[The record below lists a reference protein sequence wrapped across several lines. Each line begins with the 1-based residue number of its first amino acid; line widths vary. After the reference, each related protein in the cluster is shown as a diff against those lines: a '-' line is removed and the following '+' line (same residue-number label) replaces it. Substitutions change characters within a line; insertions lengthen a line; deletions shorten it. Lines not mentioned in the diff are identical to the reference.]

1 MIKFK
6 YFKFIKLKLLI
17 IIFLSLNVHSI
28 NAQSLKQELESQE
41 RKWEAEKQRILELEK
56 IFDAKRDDAKKNGM
70 WIACENSIYSFNKGL
85 VWWYYQ
91 KKLGYPTEYSRKNSI
106 ITWKSNPGNFKHE
119 LHLDSLTFYS
129 DGFGLVRTE
138 KCKYASSNNPE
149 N

>member
-1 MIKFK
+1 MIKI
-6 YFKFIKLKLLI
+6 KFSSLIQLKLLI
-17 IIFLSLNVHSI
+17 LIFLNLNVYSI
-28 NAQSLKQELESQE
+28 NAQSLKEKNEIQE
-41 RKWEAEKQRILELEK
+41 RNWEAEKQRILELEK
-56 IFDAKRDDAKKNGM
+56 VFEAKRDDAKKNGM

-85 VWWYYQ
+85 VWWYRE
-91 KKLGYPTEYSRKNSI
+91 KKLGFPTEYSRKNSI
-106 ITWKSNPGNFKHE
+106 ISWKSNPGNFKHE